1 MTLSLTARRSIKDR
15 GEGHHMNLRSS
26 DGVKDMKEAEM
37 LLRPI
42 GVVHSP
48 YREID
53 QAPFQGRMSSV
64 ESVVE
69 VFEEYADGLKDV
81 EAASHL
87 YILYWGHRASREVLQ
102 TITPWGP
109 EVRGVFACRS
119 PSRPNPINLCV
130 VELVRREDNRLTV
143 IGLDAL
149 DGSQVVDIKPYSGRI
164 DAVPEARIA
173 WFDDSY
179 RRRQE

>member
-1 MTLSLTARRSIKDR
+1 MEDAD
-15 GEGHHMNLRSS
+15 
-26 DGVKDMKEAEM
+26 M

-48 YREID
+48 YLEMD
-53 QAPFQGRMSSV
+53 QAPFQGRMSSA

-69 VFEEYADGLKDV
+69 VFEEYVDGLKDV

-87 YILYWGHRASREVLQ
+87 YILYWAHRASREILQ
-102 TITPWGP
+102 NVTPWGP
-109 EVRGVFACRS
+109 EARGVFACRS

-143 IGLDAL
+143 RGLDAL
-149 DGSQVVDIKPYSGRI
+149 EGSLVVDIKPYSGYI

-173 WFDDSY
+173 WFEASF
-179 RRRQE
+179 RRRLE